1 MRQEAFVEKF
11 APQWD
16 DFERWLARFEG
27 KKKQSD
33 LAATGLKAEDVPQAY
48 RILCQHLALARERS
62 YSPLLVARLSA
73 LSLRGHQ
80 HLYGARLRV
89 GGQML
94 NFIAGGFPQL
104 VRSERR
110 WIWLAAMLFF
120 LPMLALIFSL
130 QVYPDF
136 AYTLLGSEQ
145 VQEMESMYDPS
156 NKVMGKTREADSD
169 FMMFA
174 FYIWNNVKIGFQT
187 FAGGVLFGLGTLFY
201 LVFNGTVIGGVAGY
215 LHYIGYGKTFWP
227 FVAGHSA
234 PELIAIVIS
243 GAAGLKLGWAL
254 IAPGQL
260 PRGRSLAV
268 AAQPA
273 VRLML
278 GAAALFVFAAV
289 IEGFWS
295 PHTVIPIEYKI
306 GLGITLWLIIIAYLT
321 FAGRRA
327 AR

>member
-16 DFERWLARFEG
+16 DFEQWLARFEG
-27 KKKQSD
+27 KKRQSA
-33 LAATGLKAEDVPQAY
+33 LPATGLKAEDIPQAY
-48 RILCQHLALARERS
+48 RTLCQHLALARERS

-89 GGQML
+89 GRQVL
-94 NFIAGGFPQL
+94 NFIAAGFPRL
-104 VRSERR
+104 VRSEWR
-110 WIWLAAMLFF
+110 WSALAAALFF
-120 LPMLALIFSL
+120 LPMLILIFAL
-130 QVYPDF
+130 QSYPDF

-145 VQEMESMYDPS
+145 VQEMESMYDPA
-156 NKVMGKTREADSD
+156 NKVIGMQREADSD

-187 FAGGVLFGLGTLFY
+187 FAGGVLFGLGTLFF
-201 LVFNGTVIGGVAGY
+201 LIFNGTVIGAVAGY

-234 PELIAIVIS
+234 PELIAIVMS

-254 IAPGQL
+254 IAPGQF
-260 PRGRSLAV
+260 PRSRALAL

-306 GLGITLWLIIIAYLT
+306 GLGVFLWVVIVAYLT
-321 FAGRRA
+321 LAGRRG
-327 AR
+327 

>member
-11 APQWD
+11 APLWD
-16 DFERWLARFEG
+16 EFERWLLRFEG
-27 KKKQSD
+27 KNKKSA
-33 LAATGLKAEDVPQAY
+33 LPAKGLSAAEIPHAY
-48 RILCQHLALARERS
+48 RTLCQHLALARERS
-62 YSPLLVARLSA
+62 YSPLLVARLSE

-89 GGQML
+89 GAQIL

-104 VRSERR
+104 VRRE
-110 WIWLAAMLFF
+110 WGWVWLAAALFF
-120 LPMLALIFSL
+120 GPMLVLIVSL
-130 QVYPDF
+130 QAYPDF
-136 AYTLLGSEQ
+136 AYTVLGSEQ
-145 VQEMESMYDPS
+145 VQAMEQMYDPAS
-156 NKVMGKTREADSD
+156 RVIGKEREADSD
-169 FMMFA
+169 FTMFA

-187 FAGGVLFGLGTLFY
+187 FAGGVLFGLGTLFFLIY
-201 LVFNGTVIGGVAGY
+201 NGTVIGGAAGY

-260 PRGRSLAV
+260 PRGRALAAV
-268 AAQPA
+268 AQPA

-295 PHTVIPIEYKI
+295 PRTFVPIEYKI
-306 GLGITLWLIIIAYLT
+306 GLGIGLWLVILAYLV
-321 FAGRRA
+321 FAGRGGH
-327 AR
+327 

>member
-1 MRQEAFVEKF
+1 MRQEAFVERF

-16 DFERWLARFEG
+16 EFEHWLERFEG
-27 KKKQSD
+27 KKKLEQ
-33 LAATGLKAEDVPQAY
+33 LPPTRLKAEDIPQAY
-48 RILCQHLALARERS
+48 RTLCQHLALARERS

-80 HLYGARLRV
+80 HLYGARLRIGWQV
-89 GGQML
+89 L
-94 NFIAGGFPQL
+94 NFIAAGFPRL
-104 VRSERR
+104 VRGEWR
-110 WIWLAAMLFF
+110 WVWLAAALFF
-120 LPMLALIFSL
+120 VPMLTIVFAL
-130 QVYPDF
+130 QHYPDF
-136 AYTLLGSEQ
+136 AYTLLGSDQ
-145 VQEMESMYDPS
+145 VQQMESMYDPA
-156 NKVMGKTREADSD
+156 KRVIGKEREADSD

-187 FAGGVLFGLGTLFY
+187 FAGGVLFGIGTLFF
-201 LVFNGTVIGGVAGY
+201 LIFNGTVIGGVAGY

-227 FVAGHSA
+227 FVAGHSG
-234 PELIAIVIS
+234 PELMAIVIS

-254 IAPGQL
+254 IAPGQY
-260 PRGRSLAV
+260 PRSRALAL

-295 PHTVIPIEYKI
+295 PHTIIPIEYKI
-306 GLGITLWLIIIAYLT
+306 GLGLTLWAVILLYLLL
-321 FAGRRA
+321 AGRRG
-327 AR
+327 